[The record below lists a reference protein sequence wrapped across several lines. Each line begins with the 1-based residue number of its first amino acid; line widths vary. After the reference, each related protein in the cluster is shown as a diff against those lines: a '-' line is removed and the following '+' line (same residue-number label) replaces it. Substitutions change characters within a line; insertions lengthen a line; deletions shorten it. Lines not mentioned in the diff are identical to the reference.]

1 VPSARCLPPS
11 MSRCLLLYASPVTIF
26 WLKKRRERS
35 RAKSGSRRLNFPWQK
50 QKYNENKQ
58 QIIALKLAHGH
69 QRVQQSLY
77 RSIWTKSKS
86 LSSHAH
92 NLGAANKE
100 IILVIRT
107 RALHQS
113 LFCFYSENCGAFAFL
128 MRLFACWFGQSVVQY
143 AKLVLFHCLA
153 ATNKWKSCN
162 KTIAQPLENK

>member
-1 VPSARCLPPS
+1 MPSARCLPPS

-58 QIIALKLAHGH
+58 QIALKLAHGRL
-69 QRVQQSLY
+69 RVQQSLY
-77 RSIWTKSKS
+77 RSIRTKSKS

-92 NLGAANKE
+92 NLGAADKE
-100 IILVIRT
+100 ILLMVIRT
-107 RALHQS
+107 RALHQR

-128 MRLFACWFGQSVVQY
+128 MCLFACRFGQSVVQY
-143 AKLVLFHCLA
+143 ANLVVFHCLA